1 MKDKDQKFT
10 VISNKK
16 VIKRFAAIADSNIS
30 DSSEKIDEPK
40 KEITEEK
47 PFILSKN
54 NLIKEESVILEKK
67 TTIKEL
73 AEETIAEPAVVKKIN
88 KKLNNNVFK
97 LISDDYYYN
106 KEPSTLEISHL
117 TKIIK
122 KRVILKDVSV
132 RVNPQEIV
140 ALLGPNGAGKTTMFS
155 IVLGIL
161 NPTQGKIIFNNK
173 VINELPI
180 HMRAKE
186 GISYLPQSRSIFRGL
201 TVEENIRAVAEV
213 AIKDQEKEDELVEH
227 LLNEFKI
234 AHLRTASALSLSGG
248 EARRVEIAR
257 CLTTSPKVLLLDEPF
272 AALDPIAIIELKEM
286 LRHLK
291 DKGISIF
298 ITDHNVKETL
308 DIVDR
313 AYIINSGELI
323 AEGSPQEIV
332 ENKKARQLYLGLN
345 LEFNYLSIILLRT
358 DLANFPIK
366 NAGINAIKKA
376 GIQAL
381 IQIKKK
387 LSTNPIFINEIIND
401 IIILMPNAIMT
412 VKI

>member
-10 VISNKK
+10 AISNKK
-16 VIKRFAAIADSNIS
+16 TIKRFTAVIDTNDSNLNEQS
-30 DSSEKIDEPK
+30 KELK
-40 KEITEEK
+40 KEIFEENIL
-47 PFILSKN
+47 ILSKDKLVN
-54 NLIKEESVILEKK
+54 EKNIILEKQK
-67 TTIKEL
+67 TVKKSEEEEIKE
-73 AEETIAEPAVVKKIN
+73 PAIIKKIN
-88 KKLNNNVFK
+88 KKLNNNIFK
-97 LISDDYYYN
+97 LISDDYYN
-106 KEPSTLEISHL
+106 REPSTLVVSHL

-132 RVNPQEIV
+132 TVNPGEIV

-155 IVLGIL
+155 VVLGIL
-161 NPTQGKIIFNNK
+161 NPTQGKVIFNNK

-180 HMRAKE
+180 HIRAKE
-186 GISYLPQSRSIFRGL
+186 GISYLPQARSIFRGL

-213 AIKDQEKEDELVEH
+213 AIKDEDKQDELVEH

-313 AYIINSGELI
+313 AYIINNGELI

-332 ENKKARQLYLGLN
+332 ENKKARQLYLGSQ
-345 LEFNYLSIILLRT
+345 FRI
-358 DLANFPIK
+358 
-366 NAGINAIKKA
+366 
-376 GIQAL
+376 
-381 IQIKKK
+381 
-387 LSTNPIFINEIIND
+387 
-401 IIILMPNAIMT
+401 
-412 VKI
+412 

>member
-16 VIKRFAAIADSNIS
+16 IVKRFAAVIDSNNSNLTEQIKES
-30 DSSEKIDEPK
+30 K
-40 KEITEEK
+40 KEIIEEN
-47 PFILSKN
+47 PLILSKDKLVN
-54 NLIKEESVILEKK
+54 EKNIILEKGE
-67 TTIKEL
+67 TIKKSEP
-73 AEETIAEPAVVKKIN
+73 EEIKEPTVVKKIN
-88 KKLNNNVFK
+88 KKLNNNIFK

-106 KEPSTLEISHL
+106 REPSTLEISHL

-132 RVNPQEIV
+132 TVNPQEIV
-140 ALLGPNGAGKTTMFS
+140 ALLGPNGAGKTTLFS
-155 IVLGIL
+155 VVLGIL
-161 NPTQGKIIFNNK
+161 NPTQGKVIFNNK

-186 GISYLPQSRSIFRGL
+186 GISYLPQARSIFRGL

-213 AIKDQEKEDELVEH
+213 AIKDEEKQDELVEH

-234 AHLRTASALSLSGG
+234 AHLRIASALSLSGG

-313 AYIINSGELI
+313 AYIINNGELI
-323 AEGSPQEIV
+323 AEGSPQEII
-332 ENKKARQLYLGLN
+332 ENKKARQLYLGSQ
-345 LEFNYLSIILLRT
+345 FRI
-358 DLANFPIK
+358 
-366 NAGINAIKKA
+366 
-376 GIQAL
+376 
-381 IQIKKK
+381 
-387 LSTNPIFINEIIND
+387 
-401 IIILMPNAIMT
+401 
-412 VKI
+412 

>member
-16 VIKRFAAIADSNIS
+16 IVKRFAAVIDSNNSNPTEQIKES
-30 DSSEKIDEPK
+30 K
-40 KEITEEK
+40 KEIIEEN
-47 PFILSKN
+47 PLILSKDKLVN
-54 NLIKEESVILEKK
+54 EKNIILEKSEIIK
-67 TTIKEL
+67 KSEPEEIKEP
-73 AEETIAEPAVVKKIN
+73 TVVKKIN
-88 KKLNNNVFK
+88 KKLNNNIFK

-106 KEPSTLEISHL
+106 REPSTLEISHL

-132 RVNPQEIV
+132 TVNPQEIV

-155 IVLGIL
+155 VVLGIL
-161 NPTQGKIIFNNK
+161 NPTQGKVIFNNK
-173 VINELPI
+173 VINEPPI

-186 GISYLPQSRSIFRGL
+186 GISYLPQAISIFRGL

-213 AIKDQEKEDELVEH
+213 AIKDEEKQDELVEH

-313 AYIINSGELI
+313 AYIINNGELI

-332 ENKKARQLYLGLN
+332 ENKKARQLYLGSQ
-345 LEFNYLSIILLRT
+345 FRI
-358 DLANFPIK
+358 
-366 NAGINAIKKA
+366 
-376 GIQAL
+376 
-381 IQIKKK
+381 
-387 LSTNPIFINEIIND
+387 
-401 IIILMPNAIMT
+401 
-412 VKI
+412 

>member
-16 VIKRFAAIADSNIS
+16 VIKRFAAVIDSN
-30 DSSEKIDEPK
+30 DSNFNEQIKDSK
-40 KEITEEK
+40 KEIIEEN
-47 PFILSKN
+47 PLILSKDKLVSEKN
-54 NLIKEESVILEKK
+54 IILEKQE
-67 TTIKEL
+67 TIKKSE
-73 AEETIAEPAVVKKIN
+73 AEEIKEPAVVKKIN
-88 KKLNNNVFK
+88 KKLNNNIFK
-97 LISDDYYYN
+97 LIYDDYYYN

-122 KRVILKDVSV
+122 KRVIIKDVSV
-132 RVNPQEIV
+132 TVNPQEIV
-140 ALLGPNGAGKTTMFS
+140 ALLGPNGAGKTTLFS
-155 IVLGIL
+155 VVLGIL
-161 NPTQGKIIFNNK
+161 NPTQGKVIFNNK

-186 GISYLPQSRSIFRGL
+186 GISYLPQARSIFRGL

-213 AIKDQEKEDELVEH
+213 AIKDEEKQDELVEH

-313 AYIINSGELI
+313 AYIINNGELI

-332 ENKKARQLYLGLN
+332 ENKKARQLYLGSQ
-345 LEFNYLSIILLRT
+345 FRI
-358 DLANFPIK
+358 
-366 NAGINAIKKA
+366 
-376 GIQAL
+376 
-381 IQIKKK
+381 
-387 LSTNPIFINEIIND
+387 
-401 IIILMPNAIMT
+401 
-412 VKI
+412 

>member
-40 KEITEEK
+40 KEIPEEK

-73 AEETIAEPAVVKKIN
+73 AEETITESAVVKKIN
-88 KKLNNNVFK
+88 KKLNNNIFK

-122 KRVILKDVSV
+122 KRVILKDVSITV
-132 RVNPQEIV
+132 SPQEIV
-140 ALLGPNGAGKTTMFS
+140 ALLGPNGAGKTTLFS
-155 IVLGIL
+155 VVLGIL
-161 NPTQGKIIFNNK
+161 NPTQGKVIFNNK

-186 GISYLPQSRSIFRGL
+186 GISYLPQARSIFRGL

-213 AIKDQEKEDELVEH
+213 AIKDEEKQDELVEH

-313 AYIINSGELI
+313 AYIINNGELI

-332 ENKKARQLYLGLN
+332 ENKKARQLYLGSQ
-345 LEFNYLSIILLRT
+345 FRI
-358 DLANFPIK
+358 
-366 NAGINAIKKA
+366 
-376 GIQAL
+376 
-381 IQIKKK
+381 
-387 LSTNPIFINEIIND
+387 
-401 IIILMPNAIMT
+401 
-412 VKI
+412 

>member
-16 VIKRFAAIADSNIS
+16 IVKRFAAVIDSNNSNQTEEIKES
-30 DSSEKIDEPK
+30 K
-40 KEITEEK
+40 KEIIEEN
-47 PFILSKN
+47 PLILSKDKLVN
-54 NLIKEESVILEKK
+54 EKNIILEKGK
-67 TTIKEL
+67 TIKKSEP
-73 AEETIAEPAVVKKIN
+73 EEIKEPTVVKKIN
-88 KKLNNNVFK
+88 KKLNNNIFK

-106 KEPSTLEISHL
+106 REPSTLEISHL

-132 RVNPQEIV
+132 TVNPQEIV

-155 IVLGIL
+155 VVLGIL
-161 NPTQGKIIFNNK
+161 NPTQGKVIFNNK

-186 GISYLPQSRSIFRGL
+186 GISYLPQARSIFRGL

-213 AIKDQEKEDELVEH
+213 AIKDEEKQDELVEH

-313 AYIINSGELI
+313 AYIINNGELI

-332 ENKKARQLYLGLN
+332 ENKKARQLYLGSQ
-345 LEFNYLSIILLRT
+345 FRI
-358 DLANFPIK
+358 
-366 NAGINAIKKA
+366 
-376 GIQAL
+376 
-381 IQIKKK
+381 
-387 LSTNPIFINEIIND
+387 
-401 IIILMPNAIMT
+401 
-412 VKI
+412 

>member
-1 MKDKDQKFT
+1 MK
-10 VISNKK
+10 NKK
-16 VIKRFAAIADSNIS
+16 
-30 DSSEKIDEPK
+30 
-40 KEITEEK
+40 EE
-47 PFILSKN
+47 PFILSKENIIPEEVLEEIAVETPIQKKN
-54 NLIKEESVILEKK
+54 NKNI
-67 TTIKEL
+67 
-73 AEETIAEPAVVKKIN
+73 
-88 KKLNNNVFK
+88 FK
-97 LISDDYYYN
+97 LISDDHYYN
-106 KEPSTLEISHL
+106 KKPSTLEITNL

-122 KRVILKDVSV
+122 KRVILKNVSV
-132 RVNPQEIV
+132 KVEPQEIV

-161 NPTQGKIIFNNK
+161 NPTQGKVIFNNK

-180 HMRAKE
+180 HIRAKE

-213 AIKDQEKEDELVEH
+213 AIKDQDKEDELVEH

-286 LRHLK
+286 LKHLRE
-291 DKGISIF
+291 KGISIF

-313 AYIINSGELI
+313 AYILNSGEVI
-323 AEGSPQEIV
+323 AEGSPQEII
-332 ENKKARQLYLGLN
+332 EDKKARQLYLGSQ
-345 LEFNYLSIILLRT
+345 FRI
-358 DLANFPIK
+358 
-366 NAGINAIKKA
+366 
-376 GIQAL
+376 
-381 IQIKKK
+381 
-387 LSTNPIFINEIIND
+387 
-401 IIILMPNAIMT
+401 
-412 VKI
+412 

>member
-10 VISNKK
+10 VTFNKK
-16 VIKRFAAIADSNIS
+16 IVKRFAAVIDSNNLNLTEQIKES
-30 DSSEKIDEPK
+30 K
-40 KEITEEK
+40 KEIIDEN
-47 PFILSKN
+47 PLILSKDKLVN
-54 NLIKEESVILEKK
+54 EKNIILGKGETIKKFEPEEIKEP
-67 TTIKEL
+67 T
-73 AEETIAEPAVVKKIN
+73 VVKKIN
-88 KKLNNNVFK
+88 KKLNNNIFK
-97 LISDDYYYN
+97 LITDDFYYN
-106 KEPSTLEISHL
+106 REPSTLEISHL

-132 RVNPQEIV
+132 TVNPQEIV

-155 IVLGIL
+155 VVLGIS
-161 NPTQGKIIFNNK
+161 NPTQGKVIFNNK

-186 GISYLPQSRSIFRGL
+186 GISYLPQARSIFRGL

-213 AIKDQEKEDELVEH
+213 VIKDEEKQDELVEH

-272 AALDPIAIIELKEM
+272 SALDPIAIIELKEM

-313 AYIINSGELI
+313 AYIINNGELI
-323 AEGSPQEIV
+323 AEGSSQEIV
-332 ENKKARQLYLGLN
+332 ENKKARQLYLGSQ
-345 LEFNYLSIILLRT
+345 FRI
-358 DLANFPIK
+358 
-366 NAGINAIKKA
+366 
-376 GIQAL
+376 
-381 IQIKKK
+381 
-387 LSTNPIFINEIIND
+387 
-401 IIILMPNAIMT
+401 
-412 VKI
+412 

>member
-10 VISNKK
+10 IISNKK
-16 VIKRFAAIADSNIS
+16 VIKRFAAVIDSN
-30 DSSEKIDEPK
+30 DSNFKQQIKDSK
-40 KEITEEK
+40 KEIIEENTL
-47 PFILSKN
+47 ILSKDK
-54 NLIKEESVILEKK
+54 LISEKNIILEKQE
-67 TTIKEL
+67 TIKKSE
-73 AEETIAEPAVVKKIN
+73 AEEIKEPAVVKKIN
-88 KKLNNNVFK
+88 KKLNNNIFK

-132 RVNPQEIV
+132 TVNPQEIV
-140 ALLGPNGAGKTTMFS
+140 ALLGPNGAGKTTLFS
-155 IVLGIL
+155 VVLGIL
-161 NPTQGKIIFNNK
+161 NPTQGKVIFNNK

-186 GISYLPQSRSIFRGL
+186 GISYLPQARSIFRGL

-213 AIKDQEKEDELVEH
+213 AIKNEEKQDDLVEH

-313 AYIINSGELI
+313 AYIINNGELI

-332 ENKKARQLYLGLN
+332 ENKKARQLYLGSQ
-345 LEFNYLSIILLRT
+345 F
-358 DLANFPIK
+358 
-366 NAGINAIKKA
+366 
-376 GIQAL
+376 
-381 IQIKKK
+381 
-387 LSTNPIFINEIIND
+387 
-401 IIILMPNAIMT
+401 
-412 VKI
+412 KI

>member
-1 MKDKDQKFT
+1 MK
-10 VISNKK
+10 NKK
-16 VIKRFAAIADSNIS
+16 
-30 DSSEKIDEPK
+30 
-40 KEITEEK
+40 EE
-47 PFILSKN
+47 PFILSKENIIPEEVLEEIAVESPTQKKN
-54 NLIKEESVILEKK
+54 NKNI
-67 TTIKEL
+67 
-73 AEETIAEPAVVKKIN
+73 
-88 KKLNNNVFK
+88 FK
-97 LISDDYYYN
+97 LISDDHYYN
-106 KEPSTLEISHL
+106 KKPSTLEITNL

-122 KRVILKDVSV
+122 KRVILKNVSV
-132 RVNPQEIV
+132 KVEPQEIV

-161 NPTQGKIIFNNK
+161 NPTQGKVIFNSK

-180 HMRAKE
+180 HIRAKE

-213 AIKDQEKEDELVEH
+213 AIKDQDKEDELVEH

-286 LRHLK
+286 LKHLRE
-291 DKGISIF
+291 KGISIF

-313 AYIINSGELI
+313 AYILNSGEVI
-323 AEGSPQEIV
+323 AEGSPQEII
-332 ENKKARQLYLGLN
+332 EDKKARQLYLGSQ
-345 LEFNYLSIILLRT
+345 FRI
-358 DLANFPIK
+358 
-366 NAGINAIKKA
+366 
-376 GIQAL
+376 
-381 IQIKKK
+381 
-387 LSTNPIFINEIIND
+387 
-401 IIILMPNAIMT
+401 
-412 VKI
+412 

>member
-1 MKDKDQKFT
+1 MKDKDKKFT

-16 VIKRFAAIADSNIS
+16 TVKRFAAVIDSNNSNPTEQIKES
-30 DSSEKIDEPK
+30 K
-40 KEITEEK
+40 KEIIEEN
-47 PFILSKN
+47 PLILSKDKLVN
-54 NLIKEESVILEKK
+54 EKNIILEKGE
-67 TTIKEL
+67 TIKKSEP
-73 AEETIAEPAVVKKIN
+73 EEIEEPAVVKKIN
-88 KKLNNNVFK
+88 KKLNNNIFK

-106 KEPSTLEISHL
+106 REPSTLEISHL

-132 RVNPQEIV
+132 TVNPQEIV

-155 IVLGIL
+155 VVLGIL
-161 NPTQGKIIFNNK
+161 NPTQGKVIFNNK

-186 GISYLPQSRSIFRGL
+186 GISYLPQARSIFRGL

-213 AIKDQEKEDELVEH
+213 AIKDEEKQDEVVEH

-313 AYIINSGELI
+313 AYIINNGELI
-323 AEGSPQEIV
+323 AEGSPQEII
-332 ENKKARQLYLGLN
+332 ENKKARQLYLGSQ
-345 LEFNYLSIILLRT
+345 FRI
-358 DLANFPIK
+358 
-366 NAGINAIKKA
+366 
-376 GIQAL
+376 
-381 IQIKKK
+381 
-387 LSTNPIFINEIIND
+387 
-401 IIILMPNAIMT
+401 
-412 VKI
+412 

>member
-16 VIKRFAAIADSNIS
+16 VIKRFAAVIDSN
-30 DSSEKIDEPK
+30 DSNFNEQIKDSK
-40 KEITEEK
+40 KEIIEEN
-47 PFILSKN
+47 PLILSKDKLVSEKN
-54 NLIKEESVILEKK
+54 IILEKQE
-67 TTIKEL
+67 TIKKSE
-73 AEETIAEPAVVKKIN
+73 AEEIKEPAVVKKIN
-88 KKLNNNVFK
+88 KKLNNNIFK

-132 RVNPQEIV
+132 TVNPQEIV
-140 ALLGPNGAGKTTMFS
+140 ALLGPNGAGKTTLFS
-155 IVLGIL
+155 VVLGIL
-161 NPTQGKIIFNNK
+161 NPTQGKVIFNNK

-186 GISYLPQSRSIFRGL
+186 GISYLPQARSIFRGL

-213 AIKDQEKEDELVEH
+213 AIKDEEKQDELVEH

-313 AYIINSGELI
+313 AYIINNGELI

-332 ENKKARQLYLGLN
+332 ENKKAKQLYLGSK
-345 LEFNYLSIILLRT
+345 F
-358 DLANFPIK
+358 
-366 NAGINAIKKA
+366 
-376 GIQAL
+376 
-381 IQIKKK
+381 
-387 LSTNPIFINEIIND
+387 
-401 IIILMPNAIMT
+401 
-412 VKI
+412 KI

>member
-1 MKDKDQKFT
+1 MKNKEPFVLPKENIVPEEILEDN
-10 VISNKK
+10 NKK
-16 VIKRFAAIADSNIS
+16 SLIK
-30 DSSEKIDEPK
+30 
-40 KEITEEK
+40 
-47 PFILSKN
+47 KN
-54 NLIKEESVILEKK
+54 NK
-67 TTIKEL
+67 
-73 AEETIAEPAVVKKIN
+73 
-88 KKLNNNVFK
+88 NVFK
-97 LISDDYYYN
+97 LVSDDFYYN
-106 KEPSTLEISHL
+106 KKPSTLEITNL

-122 KRVILKDVSV
+122 QRIILKNVSV
-132 RVNPQEIV
+132 RVDPQEIV

-161 NPTQGKIIFNNK
+161 NPTQGKVIFNNK

-180 HMRAKE
+180 HIRAKE

-213 AIKDQEKEDELVEH
+213 AIKDKDKEDELVEH

-286 LRHLK
+286 LKHLK
-291 DKGISIF
+291 EKGISIF

-313 AYIINSGELI
+313 AYILNSGELI
-323 AEGSPQEIV
+323 AEGSPNEII
-332 ENKKARQLYLGLN
+332 ENKKARQLYLGSQ
-345 LEFNYLSIILLRT
+345 FRI
-358 DLANFPIK
+358 
-366 NAGINAIKKA
+366 
-376 GIQAL
+376 
-381 IQIKKK
+381 
-387 LSTNPIFINEIIND
+387 
-401 IIILMPNAIMT
+401 
-412 VKI
+412 

>member
-16 VIKRFAAIADSNIS
+16 IVKRFAAVIDSNNSNLTEQIKES
-30 DSSEKIDEPK
+30 K
-40 KEITEEK
+40 KEIIEEN
-47 PFILSKN
+47 PLILSKDKLVN
-54 NLIKEESVILEKK
+54 EKNIILEKGE
-67 TTIKEL
+67 TIKKSEP
-73 AEETIAEPAVVKKIN
+73 EEIKEPTVVKKIN
-88 KKLNNNVFK
+88 KKLNNNIFK

-106 KEPSTLEISHL
+106 REPSTLEISHL

-132 RVNPQEIV
+132 TVNPQEIV

-155 IVLGIL
+155 VVLGIL
-161 NPTQGKIIFNNK
+161 NPTQGKVIFNNK

-186 GISYLPQSRSIFRGL
+186 GISYLPQARSIFRGL

-213 AIKDQEKEDELVEH
+213 AIKDEEKQDELVEH

-308 DIVDR
+308 GIVDR
-313 AYIINSGELI
+313 AYIINNGELI

-332 ENKKARQLYLGLN
+332 ENKKARQLYLGSQ
-345 LEFNYLSIILLRT
+345 FRI
-358 DLANFPIK
+358 
-366 NAGINAIKKA
+366 
-376 GIQAL
+376 
-381 IQIKKK
+381 
-387 LSTNPIFINEIIND
+387 
-401 IIILMPNAIMT
+401 
-412 VKI
+412 

>member
-1 MKDKDQKFT
+1 M
-10 VISNKK
+10 S
-16 VIKRFAAIADSNIS
+16 
-30 DSSEKIDEPK
+30 
-40 KEITEEK
+40 
-47 PFILSKN
+47 
-54 NLIKEESVILEKK
+54 SVINVRGLEKSYGANK
-67 TTIKEL
+67 AVAGIDLTI
-73 AEETIAEPAVVKKIN
+73 EPG
-88 KKLNNNVFK
+88 
-97 LISDDYYYN
+97 
-106 KEPSTLEISHL
+106 EIF
-117 TKIIK
+117 
-122 KRVILKDVSV
+122 
-132 RVNPQEIV
+132 

-155 IVLGIL
+155 VVLGIL
-161 NPTQGKIIFNNK
+161 NPTQGKVIFNNK
-173 VINELPI
+173 VINGLPI

-186 GISYLPQSRSIFRGL
+186 GISYLPQARSIFRGL

-213 AIKDQEKEDELVEH
+213 AIKDEEKQDELVEH

-313 AYIINSGELI
+313 AYIINNGELI

-332 ENKKARQLYLGLN
+332 ENKKARQLYLGSQ
-345 LEFNYLSIILLRT
+345 FRI
-358 DLANFPIK
+358 
-366 NAGINAIKKA
+366 
-376 GIQAL
+376 
-381 IQIKKK
+381 
-387 LSTNPIFINEIIND
+387 
-401 IIILMPNAIMT
+401 
-412 VKI
+412 

>member
-16 VIKRFAAIADSNIS
+16 VIKRFAAVADSNVS
-30 DSSEKIDEPK
+30 HSSEKIDETK
-40 KEITEEK
+40 KEIQEEK
-47 PFILSKN
+47 PLILTKN
-54 NLIKEESVILEKK
+54 NLIKEENTIPEHQ
-67 TTIKEL
+67 TTIKNVV
-73 AEETIAEPAVVKKIN
+73 EEKIASPSVVKKNN

-106 KEPSTLEISHL
+106 REPSTLEISHL

-132 RVNPQEIV
+132 TVNPQEIV

-161 NPTQGKIIFNNK
+161 NPTQGKVIFNNK

-313 AYIINSGELI
+313 AYIINNGELI
-323 AEGSPQEIV
+323 AEGSPREIV
-332 ENKKARQLYLGLN
+332 ENKKARQLYLGSQ
-345 LEFNYLSIILLRT
+345 F
-358 DLANFPIK
+358 
-366 NAGINAIKKA
+366 
-376 GIQAL
+376 
-381 IQIKKK
+381 
-387 LSTNPIFINEIIND
+387 
-401 IIILMPNAIMT
+401 
-412 VKI
+412 KI

>member
-16 VIKRFAAIADSNIS
+16 VIKRFTAVIDSN
-30 DSSEKIDEPK
+30 DSNFNEQIKDSK
-40 KEITEEK
+40 KEIIEK
-47 PFILSKN
+47 NPLILSKDMLVSEKN
-54 NLIKEESVILEKK
+54 IILEKQE
-67 TTIKEL
+67 TIKKSE
-73 AEETIAEPAVVKKIN
+73 AEEIKEPVVVKKIN
-88 KKLNNNVFK
+88 KKLNNNIFK

-132 RVNPQEIV
+132 TVNPQEIV
-140 ALLGPNGAGKTTMFS
+140 ALLGPNGAGKTTLFS
-155 IVLGIL
+155 VVLGIL
-161 NPTQGKIIFNNK
+161 NPTQGKVIFNNK

-186 GISYLPQSRSIFRGL
+186 GISYLPQARSIFRGL

-213 AIKDQEKEDELVEH
+213 AIKDEEKQDELVEH

-313 AYIINSGELI
+313 AYIINNGELI

-332 ENKKARQLYLGLN
+332 ENKKARQLYLGSQ
-345 LEFNYLSIILLRT
+345 FRI
-358 DLANFPIK
+358 
-366 NAGINAIKKA
+366 
-376 GIQAL
+376 
-381 IQIKKK
+381 
-387 LSTNPIFINEIIND
+387 
-401 IIILMPNAIMT
+401 
-412 VKI
+412 

>member
-16 VIKRFAAIADSNIS
+16 VIKRFAAVIDSNDLNFNEQIK
-30 DSSEKIDEPK
+30 DSKKKI
-40 KEITEEK
+40 IEEN
-47 PFILSKN
+47 PLILSKDKLVSEKN
-54 NLIKEESVILEKK
+54 IILEKQK
-67 TTIKEL
+67 AIKKSE
-73 AEETIAEPAVVKKIN
+73 AEEIKEPAVVKKIN
-88 KKLNNNVFK
+88 KKLNNNIFR

-132 RVNPQEIV
+132 AVNPQEIV
-140 ALLGPNGAGKTTMFS
+140 ALLGPNGAGKTTLFS
-155 IVLGIL
+155 VVLGIL
-161 NPTQGKIIFNNK
+161 NPTQGKVIFNNK

-186 GISYLPQSRSIFRGL
+186 GISYLPQARSIFRGL

-213 AIKDQEKEDELVEH
+213 AIKDEEKQDELVEH

-313 AYIINSGELI
+313 AYIINNGELI

-332 ENKKARQLYLGLN
+332 ENKKARQLYLGSQ
-345 LEFNYLSIILLRT
+345 FRI
-358 DLANFPIK
+358 
-366 NAGINAIKKA
+366 
-376 GIQAL
+376 
-381 IQIKKK
+381 
-387 LSTNPIFINEIIND
+387 
-401 IIILMPNAIMT
+401 
-412 VKI
+412 

>member
-16 VIKRFAAIADSNIS
+16 IVKRFAAVIDSNNSNPTEQIKES
-30 DSSEKIDEPK
+30 K
-40 KEITEEK
+40 KEIIEEN
-47 PFILSKN
+47 PLILSKDKLVN
-54 NLIKEESVILEKK
+54 EKNIILEKGE
-67 TTIKEL
+67 TIKKSEP
-73 AEETIAEPAVVKKIN
+73 EEIGEPAVVKKIN
-88 KKLNNNVFK
+88 KKLNNNIFK

-106 KEPSTLEISHL
+106 REPSTLEISHL

-132 RVNPQEIV
+132 TVNPQEIV

-155 IVLGIL
+155 VVLGIL
-161 NPTQGKIIFNNK
+161 NPTQGKVIFNNK

-186 GISYLPQSRSIFRGL
+186 GISYLPQARSIFRGL

-213 AIKDQEKEDELVEH
+213 AIKDEEKQDGLVEH

-308 DIVDR
+308 DMVDR
-313 AYIINSGELI
+313 AYIINNGELI

-332 ENKKARQLYLGLN
+332 ENKKARQLYLGSQ
-345 LEFNYLSIILLRT
+345 FRI
-358 DLANFPIK
+358 
-366 NAGINAIKKA
+366 
-376 GIQAL
+376 
-381 IQIKKK
+381 
-387 LSTNPIFINEIIND
+387 
-401 IIILMPNAIMT
+401 
-412 VKI
+412 

>member
-16 VIKRFAAIADSNIS
+16 VIKRFAAVIESNNSNLTEQFKDS
-30 DSSEKIDEPK
+30 K
-40 KEITEEK
+40 KDIFEEN
-47 PFILSKN
+47 PLILSKDKLVN
-54 NLIKEESVILEKK
+54 EKNITLEKGEIIKKSEPEEIKEP
-67 TTIKEL
+67 T
-73 AEETIAEPAVVKKIN
+73 VVKKIN
-88 KKLNNNVFK
+88 KKLNNNIFK

-106 KEPSTLEISHL
+106 REPSTLEISHL

-132 RVNPQEIV
+132 TVSPQEIV
-140 ALLGPNGAGKTTMFS
+140 ALLGPNGAGKTTLFS
-155 IVLGIL
+155 VVLGIL
-161 NPTQGKIIFNNK
+161 NPTQGKVIFNNK

-186 GISYLPQSRSIFRGL
+186 GISYLPQARSIFRGL

-213 AIKDQEKEDELVEH
+213 AIKDEEKQDELVEH

-313 AYIINSGELI
+313 AYIINNGELI

-332 ENKKARQLYLGLN
+332 ENKKARQLYLGSQ
-345 LEFNYLSIILLRT
+345 FRI
-358 DLANFPIK
+358 
-366 NAGINAIKKA
+366 
-376 GIQAL
+376 
-381 IQIKKK
+381 
-387 LSTNPIFINEIIND
+387 
-401 IIILMPNAIMT
+401 
-412 VKI
+412 

>member
-1 MKDKDQKFT
+1 MKNKDQEPLLLNKENIVPNEIAKT
-10 VISNKK
+10 V
-16 VIKRFAAIADSNIS
+16 D
-30 DSSEKIDEPK
+30 
-40 KEITEEK
+40 KE
-47 PFILSKN
+47 
-54 NLIKEESVILEKK
+54 
-67 TTIKEL
+67 
-73 AEETIAEPAVVKKIN
+73 KKIN
-88 KKLNNNVFK
+88 KKENNIFK
-97 LISDDYYYN
+97 LISDDHYYN
-106 KEPSTLEISHL
+106 RKPSTLEISNL

-122 KRVILKDVSV
+122 HRVILKNVNV

-155 IVLGIL
+155 VILGIL
-161 NPTQGKIIFNNK
+161 NPTQGKVIFNNK

-201 TVEENIRAVAEV
+201 SVEDNIRAVAEV
-213 AIKDQEKEDELVEH
+213 AITDKEKEDELVEH

-272 AALDPIAIIELKEM
+272 AALDPIAILELKEM
-286 LRHLK
+286 LRHLR

-313 AYIINSGELI
+313 AYIINNGELI
-323 AEGSPQEIV
+323 AQGSPQEIV
-332 ENKKARQLYLGLN
+332 DNKKARQLYLGSQ
-345 LEFNYLSIILLRT
+345 F
-358 DLANFPIK
+358 
-366 NAGINAIKKA
+366 
-376 GIQAL
+376 
-381 IQIKKK
+381 
-387 LSTNPIFINEIIND
+387 
-401 IIILMPNAIMT
+401 
-412 VKI
+412 KI

>member
-10 VISNKK
+10 VMSNKK
-16 VIKRFAAIADSNIS
+16 IVKRFAAVIDSNNSNPTEQIKES
-30 DSSEKIDEPK
+30 K
-40 KEITEEK
+40 KEIIEEN
-47 PFILSKN
+47 PLILSKDKLVN
-54 NLIKEESVILEKK
+54 EKNIILEKGE
-67 TTIKEL
+67 TIKKSQP
-73 AEETIAEPAVVKKIN
+73 EEIKEPTVVKKIN
-88 KKLNNNVFK
+88 KKLNNNIFK

-106 KEPSTLEISHL
+106 REPSTLEICHL

-132 RVNPQEIV
+132 TVNPREIV
-140 ALLGPNGAGKTTMFS
+140 ALLGPNGAGKTTLFS
-155 IVLGIL
+155 VVLGIL
-161 NPTQGKIIFNNK
+161 NPTQGKVIFNNK

-180 HMRAKE
+180 HIRAKE
-186 GISYLPQSRSIFRGL
+186 GISYLPQARSIFRGL

-213 AIKDQEKEDELVEH
+213 AIKDEEKQDELVEH

-313 AYIINSGELI
+313 AYIINNGELI

-332 ENKKARQLYLGLN
+332 ENKKARQLYLGSQ
-345 LEFNYLSIILLRT
+345 FRI
-358 DLANFPIK
+358 
-366 NAGINAIKKA
+366 
-376 GIQAL
+376 
-381 IQIKKK
+381 
-387 LSTNPIFINEIIND
+387 
-401 IIILMPNAIMT
+401 
-412 VKI
+412 

>member
-16 VIKRFAAIADSNIS
+16 VIKRFAAVIDSN
-30 DSSEKIDEPK
+30 DSNFNEQIKDSK
-40 KEITEEK
+40 KEIIEEN
-47 PFILSKN
+47 PLILSKDKLVSEKN
-54 NLIKEESVILEKK
+54 IILEKQE
-67 TTIKEL
+67 TIKKSE
-73 AEETIAEPAVVKKIN
+73 AEEIKEPAVVKKIN
-88 KKLNNNVFK
+88 KKLNNNIFK

-132 RVNPQEIV
+132 TVNPQEIV
-140 ALLGPNGAGKTTMFS
+140 ALLGPNGAGKTTLFS
-155 IVLGIL
+155 VVLGIL
-161 NPTQGKIIFNNK
+161 NPTQGKVIFNNK

-186 GISYLPQSRSIFRGL
+186 GISYLPQARSIFRGL

-213 AIKDQEKEDELVEH
+213 AIKDEEKQDELVEH

-313 AYIINSGELI
+313 AYIINNGELI

-332 ENKKARQLYLGLN
+332 ENKKARQLYLGSQ
-345 LEFNYLSIILLRT
+345 FSI
-358 DLANFPIK
+358 
-366 NAGINAIKKA
+366 
-376 GIQAL
+376 
-381 IQIKKK
+381 
-387 LSTNPIFINEIIND
+387 
-401 IIILMPNAIMT
+401 
-412 VKI
+412 

>member
-16 VIKRFAAIADSNIS
+16 IVKRFVAVIDSNNSNPTEQIKES
-30 DSSEKIDEPK
+30 K
-40 KEITEEK
+40 KEIIEEN
-47 PFILSKN
+47 PLILSKDKLVN
-54 NLIKEESVILEKK
+54 EKNIILEKGK
-67 TTIKEL
+67 TIKKSEP
-73 AEETIAEPAVVKKIN
+73 EEIKEPTVVKKIN
-88 KKLNNNVFK
+88 KKLSNNIFK

-106 KEPSTLEISHL
+106 REPSTLEISHL

-122 KRVILKDVSV
+122 KRIILKDVSV
-132 RVNPQEIV
+132 TVNPQEIV

-155 IVLGIL
+155 VVLGIL
-161 NPTQGKIIFNNK
+161 NPTQGKVIFNNK

-186 GISYLPQSRSIFRGL
+186 GISYLPQARSIFRGL

-213 AIKDQEKEDELVEH
+213 AIKDEEKQDELVEH

-313 AYIINSGELI
+313 AYIINNGELI

-332 ENKKARQLYLGLN
+332 ENKKARQLYLGSQ
-345 LEFNYLSIILLRT
+345 FRI
-358 DLANFPIK
+358 
-366 NAGINAIKKA
+366 
-376 GIQAL
+376 
-381 IQIKKK
+381 
-387 LSTNPIFINEIIND
+387 
-401 IIILMPNAIMT
+401 
-412 VKI
+412 

>member
-1 MKDKDQKFT
+1 MK
-10 VISNKK
+10 NKK
-16 VIKRFAAIADSNIS
+16 
-30 DSSEKIDEPK
+30 
-40 KEITEEK
+40 EE
-47 PFILSKN
+47 PFILSKENIIPEEVLEEIAVEAPIPKKN
-54 NLIKEESVILEKK
+54 NKNI
-67 TTIKEL
+67 
-73 AEETIAEPAVVKKIN
+73 
-88 KKLNNNVFK
+88 FK
-97 LISDDYYYN
+97 LISDDHYYN
-106 KEPSTLEISHL
+106 KKPSTLEITNL

-122 KRVILKDVSV
+122 KRVILKNVSV
-132 RVNPQEIV
+132 KVEPQEIV

-161 NPTQGKIIFNNK
+161 NPTQGKVIFNNK

-180 HMRAKE
+180 HIRAKE

-213 AIKDQEKEDELVEH
+213 AIKDQDKEDELVEH

-286 LRHLK
+286 LKHLRE
-291 DKGISIF
+291 KGISIF

-313 AYIINSGELI
+313 AYILNSGEVI
-323 AEGSPQEIV
+323 AEGSPQEII
-332 ENKKARQLYLGLN
+332 EDKKARQLYLGSQ
-345 LEFNYLSIILLRT
+345 FRI
-358 DLANFPIK
+358 
-366 NAGINAIKKA
+366 
-376 GIQAL
+376 
-381 IQIKKK
+381 
-387 LSTNPIFINEIIND
+387 
-401 IIILMPNAIMT
+401 
-412 VKI
+412 

>member
-1 MKDKDQKFT
+1 MKNKEPFVLPKENIVPEEILEDN
-10 VISNKK
+10 NKK
-16 VIKRFAAIADSNIS
+16 S
-30 DSSEKIDEPK
+30 
-40 KEITEEK
+40 
-47 PFILSKN
+47 
-54 NLIKEESVILEKK
+54 LIKKNYK
-67 TTIKEL
+67 
-73 AEETIAEPAVVKKIN
+73 
-88 KKLNNNVFK
+88 NVFK
-97 LISDDYYYN
+97 LVSDDFYYN
-106 KEPSTLEISHL
+106 KKPSTLEITNL

-122 KRVILKDVSV
+122 QRIILKNVSV
-132 RVNPQEIV
+132 RVDPQEIV

-161 NPTQGKIIFNNK
+161 NPTQGKVIFNNK

-180 HMRAKE
+180 HIRAKE

-213 AIKDQEKEDELVEH
+213 AIKDKDKEDELVEH

-286 LRHLK
+286 LKHLK
-291 DKGISIF
+291 EKGISIF

-313 AYIINSGELI
+313 AYILNSGELI
-323 AEGSPQEIV
+323 AEGSPNEII
-332 ENKKARQLYLGLN
+332 ENKKARQLYLGSQ
-345 LEFNYLSIILLRT
+345 FRI
-358 DLANFPIK
+358 
-366 NAGINAIKKA
+366 
-376 GIQAL
+376 
-381 IQIKKK
+381 
-387 LSTNPIFINEIIND
+387 
-401 IIILMPNAIMT
+401 
-412 VKI
+412 

>member
-16 VIKRFAAIADSNIS
+16 VIKRFAAVIDSN
-30 DSSEKIDEPK
+30 DSNFNEQIKDSK
-40 KEITEEK
+40 KEIIEEN
-47 PFILSKN
+47 PLILSKDKLVSEKN
-54 NLIKEESVILEKK
+54 IILEKQE
-67 TTIKEL
+67 TIKKSE
-73 AEETIAEPAVVKKIN
+73 AEEIKEPAVVKKIN
-88 KKLNNNVFK
+88 KKLNNNIFK

-161 NPTQGKIIFNNK
+161 NPTQGKVIFNNK

-332 ENKKARQLYLGLN
+332 ENKKARQLYLGSQ
-345 LEFNYLSIILLRT
+345 FRI
-358 DLANFPIK
+358 
-366 NAGINAIKKA
+366 
-376 GIQAL
+376 
-381 IQIKKK
+381 
-387 LSTNPIFINEIIND
+387 
-401 IIILMPNAIMT
+401 
-412 VKI
+412 

>member
-16 VIKRFAAIADSNIS
+16 IVKRFAAVIDSNNSNLTEQIK
-30 DSSEKIDEPK
+30 DSK
-40 KEITEEK
+40 KNIFEEN
-47 PFILSKN
+47 PLILSKDKLVN
-54 NLIKEESVILEKK
+54 EKNITLEKGEIIKKSEPEEIKEP
-67 TTIKEL
+67 T
-73 AEETIAEPAVVKKIN
+73 VVKKIN
-88 KKLNNNVFK
+88 KKLNNNIFK

-106 KEPSTLEISHL
+106 REPSTLEISHL

-132 RVNPQEIV
+132 TVNPQEIV
-140 ALLGPNGAGKTTMFS
+140 ALLGPNGAGKTTLFS
-155 IVLGIL
+155 VVLGIL
-161 NPTQGKIIFNNK
+161 NPTQGKVIFNNK
-173 VINELPI
+173 IINELPI

-186 GISYLPQSRSIFRGL
+186 GISYLPQARSIFRGL

-213 AIKDQEKEDELVEH
+213 AIKDEEKQDELVEH

-313 AYIINSGELI
+313 AYIINNGELI

-332 ENKKARQLYLGLN
+332 ENKKARQLYLGSQ
-345 LEFNYLSIILLRT
+345 FRI
-358 DLANFPIK
+358 
-366 NAGINAIKKA
+366 
-376 GIQAL
+376 
-381 IQIKKK
+381 
-387 LSTNPIFINEIIND
+387 
-401 IIILMPNAIMT
+401 
-412 VKI
+412 

>member
-1 MKDKDQKFT
+1 MKNKEPFVLPKENIVPEEILEDN
-10 VISNKK
+10 NKK
-16 VIKRFAAIADSNIS
+16 SLIK
-30 DSSEKIDEPK
+30 
-40 KEITEEK
+40 
-47 PFILSKN
+47 KN
-54 NLIKEESVILEKK
+54 NI
-67 TTIKEL
+67 
-73 AEETIAEPAVVKKIN
+73 
-88 KKLNNNVFK
+88 NVFK
-97 LISDDYYYN
+97 LVSDDFYYN
-106 KEPSTLEISHL
+106 KKPSTLEIINL

-122 KRVILKDVSV
+122 QRIILKNVSV
-132 RVNPQEIV
+132 RVDPQEIV

-161 NPTQGKIIFNNK
+161 NPTQGKVIFNNK

-180 HMRAKE
+180 HIRAKE

-213 AIKDQEKEDELVEH
+213 AIKDKDKEDELVEH

-286 LRHLK
+286 LKHLK
-291 DKGISIF
+291 EKGISIF

-313 AYIINSGELI
+313 AYILNSGELI
-323 AEGSPQEIV
+323 AEGSPNEII
-332 ENKKARQLYLGLN
+332 ENKKARQLYLGSQ
-345 LEFNYLSIILLRT
+345 FRI
-358 DLANFPIK
+358 
-366 NAGINAIKKA
+366 
-376 GIQAL
+376 
-381 IQIKKK
+381 
-387 LSTNPIFINEIIND
+387 
-401 IIILMPNAIMT
+401 
-412 VKI
+412 

>member
-1 MKDKDQKFT
+1 MKNKEPFVLPKENIVPEEILEDN
-10 VISNKK
+10 NKK
-16 VIKRFAAIADSNIS
+16 SLIK
-30 DSSEKIDEPK
+30 
-40 KEITEEK
+40 
-47 PFILSKN
+47 KN
-54 NLIKEESVILEKK
+54 NK
-67 TTIKEL
+67 
-73 AEETIAEPAVVKKIN
+73 
-88 KKLNNNVFK
+88 NVFK
-97 LISDDYYYN
+97 LVSDDFYYN
-106 KEPSTLEISHL
+106 KKPSTLEITNL

-122 KRVILKDVSV
+122 QRIILKNVSV
-132 RVNPQEIV
+132 RVDPQEIV

-180 HMRAKE
+180 HIRAKE

-213 AIKDQEKEDELVEH
+213 AIKDKDKEDELVEH

-286 LRHLK
+286 LKHLK

-313 AYIINSGELI
+313 AYILNSGELI
-323 AEGSPQEIV
+323 AEGSPNEII
-332 ENKKARQLYLGLN
+332 ENKKARQLYLGSK
-345 LEFNYLSIILLRT
+345 FRI
-358 DLANFPIK
+358 
-366 NAGINAIKKA
+366 
-376 GIQAL
+376 
-381 IQIKKK
+381 
-387 LSTNPIFINEIIND
+387 
-401 IIILMPNAIMT
+401 
-412 VKI
+412 

>member
-1 MKDKDQKFT
+1 MK
-10 VISNKK
+10 NKK
-16 VIKRFAAIADSNIS
+16 
-30 DSSEKIDEPK
+30 
-40 KEITEEK
+40 EE
-47 PFILSKN
+47 PFILSKENIIPEEVLEEISVESPIPKKN
-54 NLIKEESVILEKK
+54 NKNI
-67 TTIKEL
+67 
-73 AEETIAEPAVVKKIN
+73 
-88 KKLNNNVFK
+88 FK
-97 LISDDYYYN
+97 LISDDHYYN
-106 KEPSTLEISHL
+106 KKPSTLEITNL

-122 KRVILKDVSV
+122 KRVILKNVSV
-132 RVNPQEIV
+132 KVEPQEIV

-161 NPTQGKIIFNNK
+161 NPTQGKVIFNNK

-180 HMRAKE
+180 HIRAKE

-213 AIKDQEKEDELVEH
+213 AIKDQDKEDELVEH

-286 LRHLK
+286 LKHLRE
-291 DKGISIF
+291 KGISIF

-313 AYIINSGELI
+313 AYILNSGEVI
-323 AEGSPQEIV
+323 AEGSPQEII
-332 ENKKARQLYLGLN
+332 EDKKARQLYLGSQ
-345 LEFNYLSIILLRT
+345 FRI
-358 DLANFPIK
+358 
-366 NAGINAIKKA
+366 
-376 GIQAL
+376 
-381 IQIKKK
+381 
-387 LSTNPIFINEIIND
+387 
-401 IIILMPNAIMT
+401 
-412 VKI
+412 

>member
-16 VIKRFAAIADSNIS
+16 VIKRFAAVIDSN
-30 DSSEKIDEPK
+30 DSNLNEQIKDSK
-40 KEITEEK
+40 KEIIEEN
-47 PFILSKN
+47 PLILSKDKLVSEKN
-54 NLIKEESVILEKK
+54 IILEKQE
-67 TTIKEL
+67 TIKKSE
-73 AEETIAEPAVVKKIN
+73 AEEIKEPAVVKKIN
-88 KKLNNNVFK
+88 KKLNNNIFK

-132 RVNPQEIV
+132 TVNPQEIV
-140 ALLGPNGAGKTTMFS
+140 ALLGPNGAGKTTLFS
-155 IVLGIL
+155 VVLGIL
-161 NPTQGKIIFNNK
+161 NPTQGKVIFNNK

-186 GISYLPQSRSIFRGL
+186 GISYLPQARSIFRGL

-213 AIKDQEKEDELVEH
+213 AIKDEEKQDELVEH

-234 AHLRTASALSLSGG
+234 VHLRTASALSLSGG

-313 AYIINSGELI
+313 AYIINNGELI

-332 ENKKARQLYLGLN
+332 ENKKARQLYLGSQ
-345 LEFNYLSIILLRT
+345 FRI
-358 DLANFPIK
+358 
-366 NAGINAIKKA
+366 
-376 GIQAL
+376 
-381 IQIKKK
+381 
-387 LSTNPIFINEIIND
+387 
-401 IIILMPNAIMT
+401 
-412 VKI
+412 

>member
-1 MKDKDQKFT
+1 MK
-10 VISNKK
+10 NKK
-16 VIKRFAAIADSNIS
+16 
-30 DSSEKIDEPK
+30 
-40 KEITEEK
+40 EE
-47 PFILSKN
+47 PFILSKENIVPEEVLEEIAVESPIQKKN
-54 NLIKEESVILEKK
+54 NKNI
-67 TTIKEL
+67 
-73 AEETIAEPAVVKKIN
+73 
-88 KKLNNNVFK
+88 FK
-97 LISDDYYYN
+97 LISDDHYYN
-106 KEPSTLEISHL
+106 KKPSTLEITNL

-122 KRVILKDVSV
+122 KRVILKNVSV
-132 RVNPQEIV
+132 KVEPQEIV

-161 NPTQGKIIFNNK
+161 NPTQGKVIFNNK

-180 HMRAKE
+180 HIRAKE

-213 AIKDQEKEDELVEH
+213 AIKDQDKEDELVEH

-286 LRHLK
+286 LKHLRE
-291 DKGISIF
+291 KGISIF

-313 AYIINSGELI
+313 AYILNSGEVI
-323 AEGSPQEIV
+323 AEGSPQEII
-332 ENKKARQLYLGLN
+332 EDKKARQLYLGSQ
-345 LEFNYLSIILLRT
+345 FRI
-358 DLANFPIK
+358 
-366 NAGINAIKKA
+366 
-376 GIQAL
+376 
-381 IQIKKK
+381 
-387 LSTNPIFINEIIND
+387 
-401 IIILMPNAIMT
+401 
-412 VKI
+412 

>member
-16 VIKRFAAIADSNIS
+16 VIKRFAAVIDSN
-30 DSSEKIDEPK
+30 DSNFNEQIKDSK
-40 KEITEEK
+40 KEIIEEN
-47 PFILSKN
+47 PLILSKDKLVSEKN
-54 NLIKEESVILEKK
+54 IILEKQ
-67 TTIKEL
+67 
-73 AEETIAEPAVVKKIN
+73 ETIQKSEAVEIKEPAVVKKIN
-88 KKLNNNVFK
+88 KKLNNNIFK

-132 RVNPQEIV
+132 TVNPQEIV
-140 ALLGPNGAGKTTMFS
+140 ALLGPNGAGKTTLFS

-161 NPTQGKIIFNNK
+161 NPTQGKVIFNNK
-173 VINELPI
+173 IINELPI

-186 GISYLPQSRSIFRGL
+186 GISYLPQARSIFRGL

-213 AIKDQEKEDELVEH
+213 AIKDEEKQDELVEH

-313 AYIINSGELI
+313 AYIINNGELI

-332 ENKKARQLYLGLN
+332 ENKKARQLYLGSQ
-345 LEFNYLSIILLRT
+345 FRI
-358 DLANFPIK
+358 
-366 NAGINAIKKA
+366 
-376 GIQAL
+376 
-381 IQIKKK
+381 
-387 LSTNPIFINEIIND
+387 
-401 IIILMPNAIMT
+401 
-412 VKI
+412 

>member
-1 MKDKDQKFT
+1 MKDKDKKFT

-16 VIKRFAAIADSNIS
+16 IVKRFAAVIDSNNSNPTEQIKES
-30 DSSEKIDEPK
+30 K
-40 KEITEEK
+40 KEIIEEN
-47 PFILSKN
+47 PLILSKDKLVN
-54 NLIKEESVILEKK
+54 EKNIILEKGE
-67 TTIKEL
+67 TIKKTEP
-73 AEETIAEPAVVKKIN
+73 EEIEEPAVVKKIN
-88 KKLNNNVFK
+88 KKLNNNIFK

-106 KEPSTLEISHL
+106 REPSTLEISHL

-132 RVNPQEIV
+132 TVNPQEIV

-155 IVLGIL
+155 VVLGIL
-161 NPTQGKIIFNNK
+161 NPTQGKVIFNNK

-186 GISYLPQSRSIFRGL
+186 GISYLPQARSIFRGL

-213 AIKDQEKEDELVEH
+213 AIKDEEKQDELVEH

-313 AYIINSGELI
+313 AYIINNGELI
-323 AEGSPQEIV
+323 AEGPPQEIV
-332 ENKKARQLYLGLN
+332 ENKKARQLYLGSQ
-345 LEFNYLSIILLRT
+345 FRI
-358 DLANFPIK
+358 
-366 NAGINAIKKA
+366 
-376 GIQAL
+376 
-381 IQIKKK
+381 
-387 LSTNPIFINEIIND
+387 
-401 IIILMPNAIMT
+401 
-412 VKI
+412 